1 MENNNLVLGF
11 YVDKDGD
18 KTSAKDVF
26 IALIEEQLF
35 SPISGHSKLY
45 HDYLDV
51 CTKITKEEYMEASK
65 LFYTPEDYLR

>member
-1 MENNNLVLGF
+1 MENEFVLGF

-18 KTSAKDVF
+18 KTNSKDVF

-35 SPISGHSKLY
+35 SPTFGHAKL
-45 HDYLDV
+45 HHNYLDV
-51 CTKITKEEYMEASK
+51 CTKITKEEYIEASK